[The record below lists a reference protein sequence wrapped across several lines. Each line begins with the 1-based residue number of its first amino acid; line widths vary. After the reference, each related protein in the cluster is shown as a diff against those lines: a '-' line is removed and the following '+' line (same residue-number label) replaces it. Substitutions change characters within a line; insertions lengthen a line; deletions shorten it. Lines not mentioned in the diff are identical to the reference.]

1 MRRRGNGEGS
11 IFQRQLRGKNIWVGE
26 YTLGIQPNGKKKTK
40 TVYGKTRKEVK
51 EKLDKLLIELNTEK
65 YVETN
70 KLTLRIIIK
79 QFIDLEFKLNKL
91 SPISYTR
98 KLNTYNQICKHYLAD
113 MPLQKIAEYD
123 IREFF
128 IYITKY
134 SNSVIGKIYGLL
146 NSTFK
151 RAVNRN
157 LIKEN
162 PIEAYEFSKPKSS
175 KKDKVIRGFT
185 IEEQKH
191 LITILSTE
199 TFIYKYQV
207 LISLYTGMRMGEV
220 NALTIE
226 DIDFEKKLIHVNR
239 TITKD
244 ENEKII
250 LGNYTKTKTGT
261 RSIIMNP
268 FIEELFKEY
277 LSTNHLPNKYNV
289 LFYDFRSNKLI
300 STNQVNLAF
309 KRLCKKYNISLGYD
323 VNQHMLRHTFA
334 TRCIESGMPAPI
346 VSKIMGHADIKTTLN
361 IYTDVFALYEKKHY
375 NMALE
380 YLQQNNLTLNK

>member
-11 IFQRQLRGKNIWVGE
+11 IFQRQIRGKNIWVGE

-70 KLTLRIIIK
+70 KLTLRTIIK

-91 SPISYTR
+91 SPVSYTR
-98 KLNTYNQICKHYLAD
+98 KLNTYNQICKHYIAD

-123 IREFF
+123 IRDFF

-226 DIDFEKKLIHVNR
+226 DIDLEKKLIHVNR

-250 LGNYTKTKTGT
+250 LGDYTKTKTGT

-277 LSTNHLPNKYNV
+277 LSTKYLPNKYNV

-300 STNQVNLAF
+300 STSQVNLAF